1 MSTQQ
6 TDIQRACRFLATML
20 AAYALASAP
29 PASAQLVLA
38 PPAMVATAFTP
49 GGALPLV
56 LETIRGARSTI
67 FVAAYTFTSKP
78 VATEL
83 LQASKRGVKVFV
95 LADALETSK
104 GYSAVRFLANE
115 RIPVRT
121 NGRYAIQHNKF
132 MLVDGI
138 TVQTG
143 SFNYTSA
150 AAQRNAENVIVVRNA
165 PAIAAQYDAEWRRLW
180 SEGSEL
186 TPVY

>member
-1 MSTQQ
+1 
-6 TDIQRACRFLATML
+6 
-20 AAYALASAP
+20 
-29 PASAQLVLA
+29 
-38 PPAMVATAFTP
+38 MVATAFTP

-67 FVAAYTFTSKP
+67 LVAAYTFTSKP

-83 LQASKRGVKVFV
+83 LEATKRGVKVFV
-95 LADALETSK
+95 LADAMETNK
-104 GYSAVRFLANE
+104 GYSAVRFLASE
-115 RIPVRT
+115 RVPVRT

-132 MLVDGI
+132 MVIDSA

-165 PAIAAQYDAEWRRLW
+165 PVIAAQYDAEWRRLW
-180 SEGSEL
+180 NEGSEL
-186 TPVY
+186 APSY